1 MFVTDPSASSTL
13 ICEIPNN
20 NTLTIYD
27 IVRKEDQIWL
37 YTEYNGTWGWILLTQ
52 TVTPQH
58 NYQIPDYI
66 RDWDGTIAGVN
77 NNSMGNGAVVD
88 VAQDADVALCKM
100 KGRILL

>member
-27 IVRKEDQIWL
+27 IVRNEDQIWL

-66 RDWDGTIAGVN
+66 RDWDGAIAGVN
-77 NNSMGNGAVVD
+77 NSSMGNHTVE
-88 VAQDADVALCKM
+88 
-100 KGRILL
+100 R